1 MALTS
6 IWYYTNLPE
15 DIVNI
20 IERDLTENFDP
31 SMGDSKLFGDALNKE
46 KRNSQN
52 TWIPTTHIVP
62 GVSHLFFML
71 SMIQKFIL
79 PQHLYVLGKIQELIP
94 QLLYVLKISKKVH

>member
-52 TWIPTTHIVP
+52 TWIPTTHWVAGFLWQPSNPVSCWYP
-62 GVSHLFFML
+62 G
-71 SMIQKFIL
+71 IL
-79 PQHLYVLGKIQELIP
+79 
-94 QLLYVLKISKKVH
+94 